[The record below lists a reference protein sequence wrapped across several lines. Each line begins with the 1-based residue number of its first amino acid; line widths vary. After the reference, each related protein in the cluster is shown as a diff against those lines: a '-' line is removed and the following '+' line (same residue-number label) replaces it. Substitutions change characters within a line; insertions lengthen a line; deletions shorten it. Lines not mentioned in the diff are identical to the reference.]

1 MLTFMTFSAL
11 LLNTIV
17 PIQAS
22 YSGTTKY
29 NPFSTSTLREHG
41 DHELCSDPL
50 DSVNYLHR
58 LEKRSYLPPVTCTK
72 NHEMSVV
79 RSKVHCQPRPR
90 LVRLPWP
97 NDTSVHKMT
106 PSHIEVNRCDGG
118 CFHRQQSCLPVRIKK
133 TKIPILLARC
143 TIHSEKCDKICAE
156 VEVDE
161 HTECGCECKVKRHH
175 CNEKQIYREELCSC
189 HCRDLSEVQACH
201 DSGRVWD
208 PGMCMCRCPLA
219 SLQQCSTNFVFDF
232 TNSCKCIP
240 EESNELPGKRSERS
254 HTTPHPNW
262 QIMTICGLTLL
273 VLILLITLFSL
284 AKHVKRLRL
293 RLRHS
298 AEVLV
303 PSNTA
308 PIIIASQRRTWIH
321 NLVQNQW
328 WLWSLLI
335 FKNNMCTRSKTTFF
349 LKKKTMFQF
358 AVLIVRRKKNHY
370 LQCISK
376 GSTNWNG
383 LEWRYKKYQFLKP
396 PT

>member
-1 MLTFMTFSAL
+1 MWFHNRIAVFTNHRQMWISAKFWTMAVL
-11 LLNTIV
+11 LLS
-17 PIQAS
+17 AS
-22 YSGTTKY
+22 VLGQISPYTPGDN
-29 NPFSTSTLREHG
+29 NPYSTSVLREHG

-50 DSVNYLHR
+50 NNVNYVHR

-72 NHEMSVV
+72 NHEMSVI

-106 PSHIEVNRCDGG
+106 PSHVEVNRCDGG
-118 CFHRQQSCLPVRIKK
+118 CFHRQQSCLPTRVKK
-133 TKIPILLARC
+133 KNIPILLARC

-156 VEVDE
+156 IEVDE
-161 HTECGCECKVKRHH
+161 HTECGCECKTKRHH

-240 EESNELPGKRSERS
+240 EETSNELPGERSERS
-254 HTTPHPNW
+254 HTATHPNW
-262 QIMTICGLTLL
+262 QIMTICGLTLF
-273 VLILLITLFSL
+273 VFILLITLFSL
-284 AKHVKRLRL
+284 ARHVKRLRL

-308 PIIIASQRRTWIH
+308 PVIMAGQQNAAHRHHNRRTW
-321 NLVQNQW
+321 
-328 WLWSLLI
+328 
-335 FKNNMCTRSKTTFF
+335 
-349 LKKKTMFQF
+349 
-358 AVLIVRRKKNHY
+358 
-370 LQCISK
+370 
-376 GSTNWNG
+376 
-383 LEWRYKKYQFLKP
+383 
-396 PT
+396 

>member
-1 MLTFMTFSAL
+1 MKLYFAIISTVASAL
-11 LLNTIV
+11 LLLNVVV
-17 PIQAS
+17 PSQAS
-22 YSGTTKY
+22 SYTGG
-29 NPFSTSTLREHG
+29 NPFTTSSLKEHG

-50 DSVNYLHR
+50 DSVSYLHR

-118 CFHRQQSCLPVRIKK
+118 CFHRQQSCLPVRVKK
-133 TKIPILLARC
+133 TNIPILLARC

-201 DSGRVWD
+201 ESGRVWD

-254 HTTPHPNW
+254 HMTSQYANW
-262 QIMTICGLTLL
+262 QIMTIVGLTVL
-273 VLILLITLFSL
+273 VSILLITLFSM
-284 AKHVKRLRL
+284 ARHVKRLRL

-308 PIIIASQRRTWIH
+308 PIIIASQRRTW
-321 NLVQNQW
+321 N
-328 WLWSLLI
+328 
-335 FKNNMCTRSKTTFF
+335 
-349 LKKKTMFQF
+349 
-358 AVLIVRRKKNHY
+358 
-370 LQCISK
+370 
-376 GSTNWNG
+376 
-383 LEWRYKKYQFLKP
+383 
-396 PT
+396 